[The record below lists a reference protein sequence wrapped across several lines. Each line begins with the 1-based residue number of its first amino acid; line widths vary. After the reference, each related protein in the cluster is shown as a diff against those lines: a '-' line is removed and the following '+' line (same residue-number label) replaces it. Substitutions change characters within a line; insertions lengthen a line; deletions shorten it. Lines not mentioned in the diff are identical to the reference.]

1 MKPFIRDVNKFFLLG
16 KEASGFSCP
25 KRQTIDDNGQAD
37 AHPKYPHPTD
47 CQRFYVC
54 LNGVEARDLGCMT
67 GEVYNEETKMCDAPE
82 NVPGWWV
89 FSHLFCSEKN

>member
-1 MKPFIRDVNKFFLLG
+1 MKPFIRVVNKFFLLG

-25 KRQTIDDNGQAD
+25 KRQTVDDNGQAD

-82 NVPGWWV
+82 NVPGW
-89 FSHLFCSEKN
+89 